1 MPHLRVVRGPEPGRV
16 FELSGDV
23 ITIGRGR
30 KNTIIIHDNEISR
43 EHCRLVKVL
52 FDYEISDLNSTNGT
66 FLNGRPVG
74 EASSPLF
81 DKNIIELGD
90 SIVLEYL
97 ATLAE
102 PSVEAPTSAPGPAAA
117 LPPTEV
123 LSADDV
129 ERPPVLAPD
138 LPPPAAPSAPSNFY
152 LVIRRRSQFMPEVY
166 LLDSPLVDVGRHLDN
181 AICLTEN
188 QVSRFHMRLNR
199 LNESYTLEDL
209 GSMNGTFVNGVRVE
223 KSVTLAS
230 GDYITIGH
238 MVEMWFTHNL
248 ETLRMVPNAPQ
259 QAEQRPSTGE
269 LAEAKAPAP
278 EVTTV
283 ETPLEPLPQT
293 TLLDP
298 SVLAALPVSTHEPK
312 PTPEEAEA
320 STDATE
326 HVSVQE
332 LPAAPVSAAPSDAP
346 SPANT
351 STEAPAQAAVRGL
364 LKVAEG
370 MLPAA
375 PPAEQSAPSVSE
387 DIANA
392 VKSTEETP
400 DVSKQPSPSPSEAKP
415 DTPSEQ

>member
-1 MPHLRVVRGPEPGRV
+1 MPYLRVVRGPEPGRV

-97 ATLAE
+97 ATLVE
-102 PSVEAPTSAPGPAAA
+102 PSAEAPTTAPSPAPAPP
-117 LPPTEV
+117 LPEV
-123 LSADDV
+123 LSVDDV
-129 ERPPVLAPD
+129 ELSQWLAAPD
-138 LPPPAAPSAPSNFY
+138 LPSPAAPSTPTNFY

-269 LAEAKAPAP
+269 LAEAKAAAP
-278 EVTTV
+278 ELTKV
-283 ETPLEPLPQT
+283 EMPAEPLTQT
-293 TLLDP
+293 TLLNP
-298 SVLAALPVSTHEPK
+298 AALAALPISTHEPD

-326 HVSVQE
+326 HVPVQD
-332 LPAAPVSAAPSDAP
+332 LPDAPVSAASSEAP
-346 SPANT
+346 SPAAKNA
-351 STEAPAQAAVRGL
+351 EVPAPAAVRGL
-364 LKVAEG
+364 LKVAED

-375 PPAEQSAPSVSE
+375 LPTEQPAVSE

>member
-102 PSVEAPTSAPGPAAA
+102 PGEQAPTTAPSPAAA

-123 LSADDV
+123 LSVDGVAAF
-129 ERPPVLAPD
+129 EELAAPD
-138 LPPPAAPSAPSNFY
+138 LPPPAAPSTATNFY

-181 AICLTEN
+181 AICLSEN

-209 GSMNGTFVNGVRVE
+209 ESMNGTFVNGVRVE
-223 KSVTLAS
+223 KSVMLAS

-238 MVEMWFTHNL
+238 MVEMWFTNNL

-269 LAEAKAPAP
+269 LAEAKAPAS

-283 ETPLEPLPQT
+283 ETPAEPMPQT

-298 SVLAALPVSTHEPK
+298 SVLAALPISTHEPD

-320 STDATE
+320 SSDATE
-326 HVSVQE
+326 HVPVPE
-332 LPAAPVSAAPSDAP
+332 LPAAPVSAAPPEAP
-346 SPANT
+346 SPAAKNA
-351 STEAPAQAAVRGL
+351 EAPAAVRGL
-364 LKVAEG
+364 LKAAEG
-370 MLPAA
+370 MLSAA

-387 DIANA
+387 EIAKA

>member
-1 MPHLRVVRGPEPGRV
+1 MPYLRVVRGPEPGRM

-90 SIVLEYL
+90 SIVLEYV
-97 ATLAE
+97 AALAE
-102 PSVEAPTSAPGPAAA
+102 TSAEDLTTAPSPAPAPSPPEVVSASDAQPPEAPAEPE
-117 LPPTEV
+117 LPP
-123 LSADDV
+123 S
-129 ERPPVLAPD
+129 
-138 LPPPAAPSAPSNFY
+138 AAPSLPTNFY

-181 AICLTEN
+181 AICLTES

-199 LNESYTLEDL
+199 INDSYTLEDL

-223 KSVTLAS
+223 KPVTLAS

-248 ETLRMVPNAPQ
+248 ETLRMVPNTPQ

-269 LAEAKAPAP
+269 LAEAKAAAP
-278 EVTTV
+278 EATTV
-283 ETPLEPLPQT
+283 KTPAEPLPQT

-298 SVLAALPVSTHEPK
+298 SALAALSISTQEPD
-312 PTPEEAEA
+312 PTTEEAEA
-320 STDATE
+320 TTETTE
-326 HVSVQE
+326 HIPAQD
-332 LPAAPVSAAPSDAP
+332 LPAASVNATPSEVSLFVSSKAS
-346 SPANT
+346 T
-351 STEAPAQAAVRGL
+351 SSAVRGL
-364 LKVAEG
+364 LNAAETL
-370 MLPAA
+370 LPAA
-375 PPAEQSAPSVSE
+375 EHSAPEVNVNKE
-387 DIANA
+387 IANA

-400 DVSKQPSPSPSEAKP
+400 DVSVPPSEAKP

>member
-16 FELSGDV
+16 FELSDDV

-74 EASSPLF
+74 ETSSPLF

-97 ATLAE
+97 TTLAE
-102 PSVEAPTSAPGPAAA
+102 TNKEAPTTAPSPAPAEGA
-117 LPPTEV
+117 HAGDTELLTAPAEPELPQ
-123 LSADDV
+123 
-129 ERPPVLAPD
+129 
-138 LPPPAAPSAPSNFY
+138 PAAPNAPTNLY

-181 AICLTEN
+181 AICLSEN

-199 LNESYTLEDL
+199 LDDGYVLEDL

-223 KSVTLAS
+223 KPVKLTS
-230 GDYITIGH
+230 GDYITIGQ

-248 ETLRMVPNAPQ
+248 ETLRMVPNAPR
-259 QAEQRPSTGE
+259 QAEQRPSTEE
-269 LAEAKAPAP
+269 LAEAKAAAP
-278 EVTTV
+278 KAPTV
-283 ETPLEPLPQT
+283 ETSEKPSLKT

-298 SVLAALPVSTHEPK
+298 SALAALSLPMHELAPA
-312 PTPEEAEA
+312 PEEADALAE
-320 STDATE
+320 ATE
-326 HVSVQE
+326 HV
-332 LPAAPVSAAPSDAP
+332 PAQDLSAASVNPTPSESSSFVSGKASTP
-346 SPANT
+346 S
-351 STEAPAQAAVRGL
+351 AVRGL
-364 LKVAEG
+364 LNAAETL
-370 MLPAA
+370 LPAA
-375 PPAEQSAPSVSE
+375 GHSAPEVNVNKE
-387 DIANA
+387 IADA
-392 VKSTEETP
+392 LKSTEETS
-400 DVSKQPSPSPSEAKP
+400 DVSAPPSEAKP

>member
-1 MPHLRVVRGPEPGRV
+1 V

-97 ATLAE
+97 ATLAD
-102 PSVEAPTSAPGPAAA
+102 SGEAPTPAPSAAA
-117 LPPTEV
+117 VSPMPDVLSVDDVDLPEV
-123 LSADDV
+123 LGG
-129 ERPPVLAPD
+129 PD

-181 AICLTEN
+181 AICLSEN

-199 LNESYTLEDL
+199 LNDSYTLEDL
-209 GSMNGTFVNGVRVE
+209 GSMNGTFVNGQRVE
-223 KSVTLAS
+223 KAVVLAS

-269 LAEAKAPAP
+269 LAEAKAAAP
-278 EVTTV
+278 EAATV
-283 ETPLEPLPQT
+283 ETPIEPLPQT
-293 TLLDP
+293 TLLSP
-298 SVLAALPVSTHEPK
+298 TALAALSISTHEPD
-312 PTPEEAEA
+312 PTPEDADA
-320 STDATE
+320 AADATE
-326 HVSVQE
+326 HVPAQDLS
-332 LPAAPVSAAPSDAP
+332 AAPVSAAPPEDA
-346 SPANT
+346 SPA
-351 STEAPAQAAVRGL
+351 SSSAEAPAAVRGL
-364 LKVAEG
+364 LKLAEG
-370 MLPAA
+370 LLPAA
-375 PPAEQSAPSVSE
+375 PLAERPTPPINE
-387 DIANA
+387 DIAKA

-400 DVSKQPSPSPSEAKP
+400 DVSAPSTSPPSEAKP